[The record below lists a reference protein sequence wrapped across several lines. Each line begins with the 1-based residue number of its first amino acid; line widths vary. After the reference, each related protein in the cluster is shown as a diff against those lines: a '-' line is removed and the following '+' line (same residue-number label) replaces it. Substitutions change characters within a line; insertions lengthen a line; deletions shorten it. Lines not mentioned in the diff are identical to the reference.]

1 MGGHLKLADKD
12 QSQLLAYADDLAKV
26 YGSEK
31 QKRAELETQNKKLRA
46 TINGILDGVVA
57 IDSDKIVTEANH
69 VFSKLIGIPVDQL
82 IGQQFFEVLPTG
94 AWRDFF
100 DGLEWDARSD
110 EIVIDLER
118 DRQHFF
124 RVARTPL
131 INGGDTLQGW
141 VITLHDETERKRTEG
156 LKDEFLSLVSH
167 EIRTPMNAIMGFSS
181 ILESKLED
189 SLSKEEQKY
198 FGLIRSGTERLLNTV
213 EELIEASESALDEPH
228 ERAGFDLKDAARK
241 AVDSITHRYRDGE
254 IKIVQIYPETDC
266 MVTGYPEIIS
276 RAISHLLDNAVSFS
290 PENSEVTVELVDAGT
305 WWEVNVINQGE
316 GIPTDQ
322 LEKVFDK
329 FYQVE
334 AQHTRTHEGLGL
346 GLYNVKKAAVLHG
359 GEINLQSTPGE
370 GTRASLRLPKQQP
383 LSLDADSHEYAEL
396 QQDLA
401 LLQAQNI
408 AYAKDLAE
416 TYRSRKQA
424 TTQLELTRDQLV
436 RSDKLASMG
445 TMAAGIAHEVNNMLT
460 PIMGNAYLLRQISA
474 EVTPDME
481 RMIAN
486 IEDASK
492 RAAEMLRQVLDFSR
506 KGPETL
512 EPTDIAGLV
521 NRVLSLLEYRLRK
534 GKVQVHKEFGTAPI
548 IATGNGKQLEQVFT
562 NLIINAIDAMEDG
575 GELAISIEQQNSS
588 ETNIVEIRLSDNGPG
603 IPENIR
609 ESIFEPFFS
618 TKEEGKG
625 TGLGLF
631 ISYGII
637 EKHGGILEVES
648 EVGKGSAFTI
658 TLPAP
663 DEDTITAK

>member
-1 MGGHLKLADKD
+1 MKPADKD
-12 QSQLLAYADDLAKV
+12 QSQLLAYAEDLATV
-26 YGSEK
+26 YNSEK
-31 QKRAELETQNKKLRA
+31 QRRAQLETENKKLRA
-46 TINGILDGVVA
+46 TIDGIADGVVA
-57 IDSDKIVTEANH
+57 LDADKVVTEANDI
-69 VFSKLIGIPVDQL
+69 FLKLIGIPMDQL
-82 IGQQFFEVLPTG
+82 LGQQLIEVLPTG
-94 AWRDFF
+94 AWRELFS
-100 DGLEWDARSD
+100 GLDWNDRHD
-110 EIVIDLER
+110 EIVIDLEK

-131 INGGDTLQGW
+131 IDSGDTLQGW

-156 LKDEFLSLVSH
+156 LKDEFLALVSH
-167 EIRTPMNAIMGFSS
+167 EIRTPMNAIMGFST
-181 ILESKLED
+181 ILESKLKD
-189 SLSKEEQKY
+189 SLSEEEQKY
-198 FGLIRSGTERLLNTV
+198 FGLIKTGTERLLNDV
-213 EELIEASESALDEPH
+213 EELIDASESALEEPH
-228 ERAGFDLKDAARK
+228 ERVDFDLKDAIGEA
-241 AVDSITHRYRDGE
+241 AASITRRYGDGE
-254 IKIVQIYPETDC
+254 VKIVQTYPEGEC
-266 MVTGYPEIIS
+266 LVRGYPGIIS
-276 RAISHLLDNAVSFS
+276 RAIYHLLDNAVNFS
-290 PENSEVTVELVDAGT
+290 PDGSEVTLEFVDADT
-305 WWEVNVINQGE
+305 WWEVNVIDKGE
-316 GIPTDQ
+316 GIPPDQ
-322 LEKVFDK
+322 LEKVFDR

-334 AQHTRTHEGLGL
+334 AHHTRSHEGLGL
-346 GLYNVKKAAVLHG
+346 GLHNVKKAALIHG
-359 GEINLQSTPGE
+359 GEIKLTSAPGE
-370 GTRASLRLPKQQP
+370 GTRASLRLPKQQ
-383 LSLDADSHEYAEL
+383 SLTFDANTPEYVEL

-401 LLQAQNI
+401 LLQAQNL

-460 PIMGNAYLLRQISA
+460 PIMGNAYLLR
-474 EVTPDME
+474 EVANEITPDME

-512 EPTDIAGLV
+512 EPTDMASLV

-534 GKVQVHKEFGTAPI
+534 GKVQVHKEYGTAPI
-548 IATGNGKQLEQVFT
+548 FATGNAKQLEQVLT

-575 GELAISIEQQNSS
+575 GELAISINRQNSGD
-588 ETNIVEIRLSDNGPG
+588 TNIVEIRIADNGPG
-603 IPENIR
+603 IPEDIR

-637 EKHGGILEVES
+637 QKHGGVLEVES
-648 EVGKGSAFTI
+648 EVGRGTTFCI

-663 DEDTITAK
+663 EQ